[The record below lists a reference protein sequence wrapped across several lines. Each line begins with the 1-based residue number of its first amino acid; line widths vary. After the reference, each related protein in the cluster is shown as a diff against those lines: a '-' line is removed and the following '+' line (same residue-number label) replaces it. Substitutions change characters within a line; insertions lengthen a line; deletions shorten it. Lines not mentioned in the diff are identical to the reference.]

1 MTIKESGGKVNLS
14 MTRGDS
20 ESITVRCYERTD
32 GGESV
37 FLPIEDGDTVYL
49 TVRPDAEGEIVL
61 QKIIEDFPGGAAVI
75 PFAPEDTS
83 GLDFGDYVY
92 DIQLTRADGTVT
104 TLLVPAK
111 FTLKDEVTY

>member
-1 MTIKESGGKVNLS
+1 MTIKESGGKVNIS

-20 ESITVRCYERTD
+20 ESITVRCYEKTD
-32 GGESV
+32 GGETV

-61 QKIIEDFPGGAAVI
+61 QKVIEDFPDGAAVI
-75 PFAPEDTS
+75 PFAAEDTA
-83 GLDFGDYVY
+83 GLDFGNYVY

>member
-1 MTIKESGGKVNLS
+1 MTIKESGGRVNIS

-20 ESITVRCYERTD
+20 ESITVRCYEKTD

-61 QKIIEDFPGGAAVI
+61 QKVIEDFPDGAALI
-75 PFAPEDTS
+75 PFAAEDTA

-92 DIQLTRADGTVT
+92 DVQLTRANDTVT
-104 TLLVPAK
+104 TLILPSR
-111 FTLKDEVTY
+111 FSITEEVTY

>member
-1 MTIKESGGKVNLS
+1 MTIKESGGKVNIS

-20 ESITVRCYERTD
+20 ESITVRCYEKTD

-61 QKIIEDFPGGAAVI
+61 QKVIEDFPDGAAVI
-75 PFAPEDTS
+75 PFAAEDTA

-92 DIQLTRADGTVT
+92 DVQWTRGDGTVT
-104 TLLVPAK
+104 TVIEPSR
-111 FTLKDEVTY
+111 FRLKEEVTY